1 MKHSPTT
8 FALTIGGI
16 SLMTAALLSATPGD
30 ERFPIPV
37 EELEARRTALFAETD
52 LNGDGLVSASEFDA
66 GSRHGGVPDRSP
78 GGFHPHQDR
87 LEKSSWS
94 AERAGHWRTG
104 RPAELDTQIFEAL
117 DLDADGFLSGDE
129 FSHAAMAEARRSI
142 MKTRIFERLDEDGD
156 GYLTPGEFPP
166 RRHADLDT
174 DGDGQISRE
183 EAGKRH
189 GRSNAG

>member
-1 MKHSPTT
+1 MKHSPTA

-16 SLMTAALLSATPGD
+16 TLMTAAVLSATPAD

-66 GSRHGGVPDRSP
+66 GSRHDAVSAHSP
-78 GGFHPHQDR
+78 GGFHPHRDR
-87 LEKSSWS
+87 LEQSSWS

-104 RPAELDTQIFEAL
+104 RTAELDAQIFEAL
-117 DLDADGFLSGDE
+117 DLDADGFLSSNE

-142 MKTRIFERLDEDGD
+142 MKSRIFDR
-156 GYLTPGEFPP
+156 
-166 RRHADLDT
+166 
-174 DGDGQISRE
+174 
-183 EAGKRH
+183 
-189 GRSNAG
+189 